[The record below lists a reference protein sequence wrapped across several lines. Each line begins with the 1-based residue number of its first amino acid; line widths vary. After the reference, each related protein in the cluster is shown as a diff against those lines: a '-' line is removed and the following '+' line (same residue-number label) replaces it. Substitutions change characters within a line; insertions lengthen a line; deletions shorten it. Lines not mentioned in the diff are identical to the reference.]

1 MEDPEARFRA
11 WLRSIDRVFLP
22 PRTQIM
28 ASAREM
34 GLTPGRTQQILDSGQ
49 VPKGRVAFRLRLWS
63 QAEID
68 LGFLHLNHRSF
79 GAFFLGMPLTRGPD
93 SYAVWSLP
101 TRRRLLRGDR
111 AGTAPPSDPCA
122 PIRRR
127 GGGKL
132 APPLPSKN
140 NNKKNNKKSKKN
152 INDK

>member
-11 WLRSIDRVFLP
+11 WLRSVDRVFVP

-28 ASAREM
+28 AAAREM
-34 GLTPGRTQQILDSGQ
+34 GLTPGRTQQILDSEPELTRLKSGR

-68 LGFLHLNHRSF
+68 LGFLHLNNRSF

-101 TRRRLLRGDR
+101 TRRRLPTRGSSRNR
-111 AGTAPPSDPCA
+111 AAFGSVRPHPS
-122 PIRRR
+122 RG

-132 APPLPSKN
+132 APPLPP
-140 NNKKNNKKSKKN
+140 KK
-152 INDK
+152 

>member
-1 MEDPEARFRA
+1 MDPEARFRA

-49 VPKGRVAFRLRLWS
+49 VPKGQVAFRLRLWS

-68 LGFLHLNHRSF
+68 LGFLHLNNSSF
-79 GAFFLGMPLTRGPD
+79 GAFLLGIPRPNLGSRQ
-93 SYAVWSLP
+93 
-101 TRRRLLRGDR
+101 LRCLG
-111 AGTAPPSDPCA
+111 

-127 GGGKL
+127 GGGKP
-132 APPLPSKN
+132 APPLPKIT
-140 NNKKNNKKSKKN
+140 NKKIITKKITKT